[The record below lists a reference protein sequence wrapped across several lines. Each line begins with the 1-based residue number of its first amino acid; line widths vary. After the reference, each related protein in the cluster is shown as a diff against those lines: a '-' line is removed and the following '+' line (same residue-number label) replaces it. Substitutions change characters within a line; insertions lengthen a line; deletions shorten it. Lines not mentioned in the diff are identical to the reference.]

1 MFTKNGNEIAMN
13 NKQSG
18 FTLIELM
25 IVVAILGILAAIAYP
40 QYVEYVAKGRR
51 AECRSALLV
60 AAQKM
65 EKFYSNNNTYP
76 TTRAAAGINLNSNEL
91 TPNPTETVNAGASCT
106 ISIRAGSVT
115 PPGPGGVAATFTLDA
130 FRTPINRDRYCYSLN
145 LNQLNTKG
153 GTGPDLDRCWR

>member
-1 MFTKNGNEIAMN
+1 MK

-106 ISIRAGSVT
+106 ISIRSAT
-115 PPGPGGVAATFTLDA
+115 PPGVGGVAATFTLDA
-130 FRTPINRDRYCYSLN
+130 TKATANQDRYCDVLTI
-145 LNQLNTKG
+145 NQLNTKSA
-153 GTGPDLDRCWR
+153 TGSDADRCWR